1 MQVKDITIKYKY
13 SDSTFRLFCLGDIHA
28 GTIHCVE
35 HEIKRKV
42 EEIKNSKN
50 TYWLGMGD
58 YAEFITPKDK
68 RFDPSLKSIAD
79 WVEPDNLGH
88 CQTKWLT
95 ELFTPIKHKC
105 VGLLY
110 GNHENSIRIYNHEN
124 VQQNLCDTLGV
135 DNLGYSCFL
144 RFHFQKGGNGER
156 HLITGAFTHGS
167 SGAIT
172 EGAKLMALMR
182 WMKSMDADIYGY
194 AHLHDYLEKSLSR
207 MYISDTGKSKIKS
220 KVANGVTTGSW
231 FRTYSQGIQASYGE
245 TRCYPPTEI
254 CCAMFT
260 ISLKWNKDTNSSKVQ
275 IQTDKSI

>member
-1 MQVKDITIKYKY
+1 MEVKDITINYRRSNAETKLY
-13 SDSTFRLFCLGDIHA
+13 LFGDQHL

-42 EEIKNSKN
+42 TEIKESKN

-68 RFDPSLKSIAD
+68 RFDPGLKSIAD

-88 CQTKWLT
+88 CQTKRLT
-95 ELFTPIKHKC
+95 ELFAPIKNKC
-105 VGLLY
+105 IGLLF
-110 GNHENSIRIYNHEN
+110 GNHENSIRIFNHEN
-124 VQQNLCDTLGV
+124 VQQNLCDALGV
-135 DNLGYSCFL
+135 DNLGFSCFI
-144 RFHFQKGGNGER
+144 RFHFHRDNSDER

-194 AHLHDYLEKSLSR
+194 AHLHDYLEKSLTR
-207 MYISDTGKSKIKS
+207 MTVVDKNGEGGRIKS
-220 KVANGVTTGSW
+220 KTSSGVTTGSW
-231 FRTYSQGIQASYGE
+231 FRTYTQGIQASYAE
-245 TRCYPPTEI
+245 TKVYPPCEI
-254 CCAMFT
+254 CAAMFT
-260 ISLKWNKDTNSSKVQ
+260 INPNTGEIRTN
-275 IQTDKSI
+275 KSI